1 MHTPKHTLLF
11 GLLLFLCLGLLSFS
25 FPERGITILPG
36 VNLEFPSLGKLFEIS
51 SSKDEV
57 NSILKTIDEIDTSF
71 VVHAE
76 EEPTV
81 HDTIE
86 QPMETPEVE
95 ISYGKSDAPPKL
107 NTAIQCRNG
116 KPLSSFFVALK
127 NIKNNTRTIR
137 VLHYGDS
144 QIEGDRITD
153 YLRLKLQG
161 QFGGKGPGLIS
172 AMPISQSV
180 INRIETASGWD
191 RYGTYTA
198 KDKRVK
204 HTNYGVLAGF
214 CRFSS
219 YKKTYDTSVTLSTSL
234 GIVTTKL
241 GGANA
246 LNFNRIKLFY
256 GGAQRKTW
264 CEYYEGAALMGA
276 DSLKEGGDFNVK
288 EYKVTN
294 GANKL
299 VLKFK
304 AKDSPDFYALSLE
317 GDNGVMVDNIA
328 LRGSSGT
335 FFHQINLLQLKTFY
349 DYLNVKLIILQ
360 FGGNVMPSIED
371 KAMAVNYGNYLRYQL
386 GLVKKAAPQASILF
400 IGPADMSIK
409 EGTDYITYPLLE
421 TVRDEIKS
429 AVLESGCAFF
439 DLYDCMGGK
448 NSMSTWVDLRLAASD
463 YIHFSP
469 QGARKMATMLYSEI
483 INEYNKFL
491 KTNK

>member
-1 MHTPKHTLLF
+1 MHTPKQTLLF
-11 GLLLFLCLGLLSFS
+11 GLLLFLCFGLLSFS
-25 FPERGITILPG
+25 FPKSGISILAG
-36 VNLEFPSLGKLFEIS
+36 FNIEFPSLDELFEIN
-51 SSKDEV
+51 SSKSNA
-57 NSILKTIDEIDTSF
+57 NSILKTIDEIDTNF
-71 VVHAE
+71 VVHIG
-76 EEPTV
+76 EEPIE
-81 HDTIE
+81 HDTI
-86 QPMETPEVE
+86 QKQLETPEVE
-95 ISYGKSDAPPKL
+95 MTSEKNDARPKL
-107 NTAIQCRNG
+107 ITTIQCRNG
-116 KPLSSFFVALK
+116 KPLSSFFAALK
-127 NIKNNTRTIR
+127 NINNDPSTIR

-172 AMPISQSV
+172 PMPISQSV

-204 HTNYGVLAGF
+204 HANYGVLAGF
-214 CRFSS
+214 CRFNS
-219 YKKTYDTSVTLSTSL
+219 YKKIYDSSAILSTSL

-256 GGAQRKTW
+256 GGAKQKTW
-264 CEYYEGAALMGA
+264 CEYYEGPALMGA
-276 DSLKEGGDFNVK
+276 DSLKAGGDFQVK

-299 VLKFK
+299 VLRFK

-317 GDNGVMVDNIA
+317 GANGVMVDNIA

-335 FFHQINLLQLKTFY
+335 FFHQINSAQLKAFY

-371 KAMAVNYGNYLRYQL
+371 KAMAINYGNYLRYQL
-386 GLVKKAAPQASILF
+386 GLVKKAAPRASILF

-409 EGTDYITYPLLE
+409 QGTEYVTYPLLE
-421 TVRDEIKS
+421 TVRDEIKN

-483 INEYNKFL
+483 INEYNKYL
-491 KTNK
+491 KTQK